1 MKFVA
6 ATILA
11 FAGSATAFSPFGKK
25 AVATPAAPQVAVI
38 DTLVGALEPVGF
50 FDPLGFAEKADDNTL
65 RRYREAELTHGR
77 VASKCKFAKIER
89 DTL

>member
-6 ATILA
+6 AALIAT
-11 FAGSATAFSPFGKK
+11 AGSAAAFSPFAKK
-25 AVATPAAPQVAVI
+25 AAAAPAAPAARVI
-38 DTLVGALEPVGF
+38 DTLVGALDPVGF

-77 VASKCKFAKIER
+77 VASKF
-89 DTL
+89 LLS